1 MPQKKSIN
9 SLINGIDTD
18 FLNVHDRAI
27 HYGDGVFETILCED
41 NKLYYWPQHYQRL
54 SLSAGKLK
62 IDCPQQ
68 QTFIDDINRL
78 LQANQTADGSSF
90 VIKIIL
96 SRGVSERGYK
106 VDGKAQV
113 NRIVLLSP
121 APMEYSSLLSERLLQ
136 GELFICQQQV
146 SINESLAGIKH
157 LNRLENVMARNE
169 WQDNICQNN
178 DKQSYIDGLML
189 NANQHVIE
197 ATMSNLFAVKENKLY
212 TPQLKQS
219 GIKGV
224 MRDAII
230 DIIRKN
236 NLTLE
241 ISILTLDKLYEMDE
255 LFISNSLI
263 GIKSVTKL
271 TDCHYEK
278 KTTMKIF
285 EQLLKTKEDH
295 VETF

>member
-1 MPQKKSIN
+1 
-9 SLINGIDTD
+9 
-18 FLNVHDRAI
+18 
-27 HYGDGVFETILCED
+27 
-41 NKLYYWPQHYQRL
+41 
-54 SLSAGKLK
+54 
-62 IDCPQQ
+62 
-68 QTFIDDINRL
+68 
-78 LQANQTADGSSF
+78 
-90 VIKIIL
+90 
-96 SRGVSERGYK
+96 
-106 VDGKAQV
+106 
-113 NRIVLLSP
+113 
-121 APMEYSSLLSERLLQ
+121 LLSERLLQ

-169 WQDNICQNN
+169 WQDN
-178 DKQSYIDGLML
+178 KKRSYIDGLML

-197 ATMSNLFAVKENKLY
+197 GTMSNLFAVKENKRY
-212 TPQLKQS
+212 TPKLKQS

-241 ISILTLDKLYEMDE
+241 ISTLTLDELYEMDE

-263 GIKSVTKL
+263 AIKSVTKL

-295 VETF
+295 VEAF

>member
-1 MPQKKSIN
+1 MPHKKPVT

-27 HYGDGVFETILCED
+27 HYGDGVFETILCVA
-41 NKLYYWPQHYQRL
+41 NKLYYWSQHFQRL
-54 SLSAGKLK
+54 SSSARKLK
-62 IDCPQQ
+62 IDCPQA
-68 QTFIDDINRL
+68 QTFLDDINRL
-78 LQANQTADGSSF
+78 LAENKTRDDSPF

-106 VDGKAQV
+106 IDNKAQA

-121 APMEYSSLLSERLLQ
+121 VLTEYSSLLSERLLE

-169 WQDNICQNN
+169 WQDNT
-178 DKQSYIDGLML
+178 KKPYIDGLML

-197 ATMSNLFAVKENKLY
+197 ASMSNLFAVKENKLY

-219 GIKGV
+219 GINGI

-230 DIIRKN
+230 DLITKN
-236 NLTLE
+236 NLTL
-241 ISILTLDKLYEMDE
+241 SIINLTLEDLYTMDE

-263 GIKSVTKL
+263 GVKSVTKL
-271 TDCHYEK
+271 ADYHYQQ

-285 EQLLKTKEDH
+285 EQLLKTKENH
-295 VETF
+295 IEIV